1 MPMET
6 VIREKRK
13 ALGLTQ
19 EQVAQR
25 LGVSTPAVSKWE
37 TGASY
42 PDLPLL
48 PPLARLLGVDLNTL
62 LCFHDG
68 LTKEEV
74 AQFCLEVSR
83 TVREEG
89 FPRGAELVREKVR
102 AYPTCGPLFH
112 HAALTLDGALMMSAT
127 GPDRQAEYTPLI
139 IDLYEKALEHGDE
152 RTQNH
157 AAFMLASKAM
167 AQGDD
172 SRAQALLD
180 RLPEPDLVD
189 KRQLQ
194 ATLLTRQ
201 SNFLE
206 AAKVQERRLLSSLN
220 QLQAT
225 LWSLVVLALKE
236 GDDTSAAR
244 IAEVSRQSAQ
254 LFELWDYNALLGPL
268 ELALA
273 REDVEES
280 LALLDRMLSA
290 LSRPWSTEDTVL
302 YRHLPSGAWSAE
314 TMLPAL
320 LGALETDPQYA
331 FLRREPAFQALVR
344 RYRETC

>member
-1 MPMET
+1 MPIDT

-68 LTKEEV
+68 LTQEEV

-102 AYPTCGPLFH
+102 AYPTCGLLFH
-112 HAALTLDGALMMSAT
+112 QAALTLDGALMMFGI
-127 GPDRQAEYTPLI
+127 GPDSQAEYAPLVTE
-139 IDLYEKALEHGDE
+139 LYEKALEHGDE
-152 RTQNH
+152 RTRNH

-180 RLPEPDLVD
+180 GLPEPDLVD

-194 ATLLTRQ
+194 VTLLTRQ
-201 SNFLE
+201 GNIPE
-206 AAKVQERRLLSSLN
+206 AAKVQERRLLSALN

-225 LWSLVVLALKE
+225 LLSLVGLALKE
-236 GDDTSAAR
+236 GDEASAAQ

-254 LFELWDYNALLGPL
+254 LFELWDYTALLSPL

-273 REDVEES
+273 RKDAEES
-280 LALLDRMLSA
+280 IALLDSMLSA
-290 LSRPWSTEDTVL
+290 LSRPWSTENTVL

-320 LGALETDPQYA
+320 LGALESDPQYA
-331 FLRREPAFQALVR
+331 FLRREPAFLTLVR
-344 RYRETC
+344 RYREKC